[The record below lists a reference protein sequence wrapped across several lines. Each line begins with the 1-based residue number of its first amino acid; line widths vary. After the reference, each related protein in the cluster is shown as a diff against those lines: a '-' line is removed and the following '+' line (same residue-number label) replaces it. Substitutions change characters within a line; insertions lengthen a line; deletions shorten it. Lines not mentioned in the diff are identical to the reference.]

1 MQRLLFEYSP
11 FWILACLA
19 AGVAYA
25 WLLYQRPSVW
35 APSTNKVLAVFRA
48 IVVSI
53 LCFLLIGPVLKLT
66 TQETEKPAIVLL
78 ADNSSSVAEVL
89 DSAAR
94 STLVQRLEQVR
105 TRLAEAGFQ
114 ATLTGLD
121 GQPLD
126 RFNATTSDI
135 QQAIKKTVGDY
146 EGKNLAAIALVSD
159 GIYNSGVSPLYTPLR
174 TPVFTIGLGDT
185 TERADISLRNLAYNK
200 IAYQGNRFPL
210 HAEVLIK
217 GDVSG
222 KIRLTVFQAGRQV
235 ASEEHTIGTQPLLA
249 FDFLLDAEQT
259 GLQRIDLQVTPLPQ
273 EFNTR
278 NNRSAVF
285 VEVVEGKKKILLA
298 APAPHPDVKAM
309 RAAIEKNSNY
319 EVVLHIPG
327 AAEAPATELA
337 PANIDLA
344 IFFQAWDEGAKTNA
358 LLQRFMQGKSGLL
371 LVAGSNSNLKQW
383 ASAGIA
389 FENLNQKDEVTPVLN
404 TSFRDFV
411 FSDNLAGTLAGYP
424 PVTVPF
430 GKFTFPPASQVL
442 LHQKIGSVATTRPL
456 LFSWQEEGRK
466 MAALLGEGTWR
477 WRLHEYAA
485 HQKTDHFD
493 ELFAK
498 LVQYLSTQDDK
509 RRFRSFPI
517 QNEFSDAEPVIF
529 ESQVY
534 NELFEPVFGNTIQL
548 ELRNEQGEVAN
559 YSYTTSPSGT
569 RYRIGNLKGGVYR
582 YRAFTEINDVRQEA
596 GGEFLVSVQNLE
608 AQNLTAD
615 FGLLRRLA
623 ENTGGKFYQ
632 LAQLDD
638 FVEEAQTMQAHRI
651 IHAEDSFHPIINLKA
666 FFFLL
671 LVLISA
677 EWLARKYLGAY

>member
-1 MQRLLFEYSP
+1 MQRLLFEYNP
-11 FWILACLA
+11 FWILACVA
-19 AGVAYA
+19 AGIGYA

-35 APSTNKVLAVFRA
+35 AASTNKILFAFRA
-48 IVVSI
+48 ITVTV

-66 TQETEKPAIVLL
+66 TQQTEKPAIVLL
-78 ADNSSSVAEVL
+78 TDNSTSVAEVL
-89 DSAAR
+89 DSTAR
-94 STLVQRLEQVR
+94 RQLTQRLEQLR
-105 TRLAEAGFQ
+105 TRFEDAGFETSL
-114 ATLTGLD
+114 AGLD
-121 GQPLD
+121 GQPLNH
-126 RFNATTSDI
+126 FHATTSDI
-135 QQAIKKTVGDY
+135 QLAIKKTVGDY

-159 GIYNSGVSPLYTPLR
+159 GIYNAGVSPLYTPLR
-174 TPVFTIGLGDT
+174 TPVFTIGIGDT
-185 TERADISLRNLAYNK
+185 TERADISLRNIAYNK

-217 GDVSG
+217 GDVQG
-222 KIRLTVFQAGRQV
+222 IVKVNVLQGGRQV
-235 ASEEHTIGTQPLLA
+235 ASEERTIGSQPLLA
-249 FDFLLDAEQT
+249 FDFLLEAEQT

-273 EFNTR
+273 EFNVR

-285 VEVVEGKKKILLA
+285 VEVVEGKKEILLA
-298 APAPHPDVKAM
+298 APAPHPDVKAV
-309 RAAIEKNSNY
+309 RAAIERNSNY

-327 AAEAPATELA
+327 SAEAQPNALA
-337 PANIDLA
+337 PGNIDLA
-344 IFFQAWDEGAKTNA
+344 IFFQAWDDNAKTTA
-358 LLQRFMQGKSGLL
+358 LLQKFMEAKSGLL
-371 LVAGSNSNLKQW
+371 LMAGGNSNLKQW

-389 FENLNQKDEVTPVLN
+389 FENINQKDEVTPVLN
-404 TSFRDFV
+404 TAFRDFV

-456 LFSWQEEGRK
+456 LLSWQDEGRK
-466 MAALLGEGTWR
+466 MAALLGEGIWR
-477 WRLHEYAA
+477 WRLHEYADN
-485 HQKTDHFD
+485 QKTDHFD
-493 ELFAK
+493 ELFSK

-509 RRFRSFPI
+509 RRFRSFPV

-534 NELFEPVFGNTIQL
+534 NELFEPVFGNAIQL

-569 RYRIGNLKGGVYR
+569 RYRIGNLKEGVYR
-582 YRAFTEINDVRQEA
+582 YRASTEINGTRQEA
-596 GGEFLVSVQNLE
+596 GGEFLVSAQNME

-615 FGLLRRLA
+615 FGLLRKLA
-623 ENTGGKFYQ
+623 ENTGGKFFEYNQ
-632 LAQLDD
+632 LENVLPEIQKM
-638 FVEEAQTMQAHRI
+638 EARSI
-651 IHAEDSFHPIINLKA
+651 VHAEDSFHPIINLKA

-671 LVLISA
+671 LVLISV